1 MPRTYLRRR
10 NPPRPR
16 PVDTPVTG
24 ADTSGTRQRLAAD
37 RATTAA
43 QAEELRRELAGVIAA
58 QSDVATDDEHDP
70 EGATIAFERARLT
83 ALLEQSK
90 RSIDALD
97 RALAR
102 VDDGGYGHCRT
113 CGRVIAPE
121 RLAARPAADT
131 CINCAV

>member
-1 MPRTYLRRR
+1 MARTYLRRR
-10 NPPRPR
+10 NPPSPR
-16 PVDTPVTG
+16 PVDQAVTD
-24 ADTSGTRQRLAAD
+24 ANTTDTRDRLAAE
-37 RATTAA
+37 RAMTVA
-43 QAEELRRELAGVIAA
+43 QAAALRRELAGVIAA

-83 ALLEQSK
+83 ALLEQSE